1 MLGSHSP
8 LLGGLAI
15 FVLAASAGIAVL
27 VLQRQEPV
35 RMLILG
41 AASLLAGVGVVLE
54 ALPSAA
60 IGLFFL
66 GTTIAGVGFC
76 TGSKVLSVWWWR
88 TLRLTNALQSCPS
101 SSL

>member
-1 MLGSHSP
+1 VKGMLGSHSP

-54 ALPSAA
+54 TLPSAA

-66 GTTIAGVGFC
+66 GTAIAGVGFC
-76 TGSKVLSVWWWR
+76 TGFQCSVR
-88 TLRLTNALQSCPS
+88 MVVAHAAPHERGQSN
-101 SSL
+101 SL